1 MSSTIYKATPGET
14 KFCIGEIKLN
24 THFLGNETQSLEID
38 SKSFGTLHL
47 QEVDSLK
54 EITVKNIG
62 LTLVFSCFPKH
73 SIFVNGP
80 IEEVRIQHNN
90 KQYSLHRYASSST
103 LPFDEI
109 NSLQISNA
117 KEFVNQETDAIILFT
132 DETDDISIRGAH
144 SHIVVIGD
152 STAKNL
158 QIGGLGVIRTL
169 NIYDCTNINSIR
181 IDKRVLSCRINQ
193 CNGLISLKGF
203 GDRLSIK
210 PKPKDVS
217 VIGIGGFWHEAPEW
231 YELKVAM
238 LQIKHFEA
246 DVSPSEIRSC
256 SDMGGIKLTPHSYD
270 GPGGL
275 CNFSEK
281 LGLSIDEV
289 SQGVCVRKMIDLI
302 LQENKRYSV
311 FQEWCDFQLS
321 HFQQYIA
328 MRILSSLISQGF
340 EEKLI
345 LQTRKNILRLNINM
359 PKLVTESVND
369 GYLGGKWNQLTSSN
383 KEEWEVPN
391 NAIMPFGRLDLEIWL
406 NCEMGLDF
414 ITEQMEEESNKYSKG
429 YNTHL
434 GKSEFVRNLIV
445 SILSAANKSGRSEK
459 AERKINHLVKML
471 YTNSIINQDPY
482 CCEFTILHLGVSKIV
497 DSNIV
502 GELIKGISSM
512 YVESWVKAALLI
524 GIIHQI
530 DSPKARLALR
540 RISSDKEFTVSQ
552 SNAIN
557 AVAVAGRRAFQTGKV
572 PYPKWPYVSNWNLRM
587 RY

>member
-1 MSSTIYKATPGET
+1 MSSTIYKATPGDT
-14 KFCIGEIKLN
+14 RFCIDEIKPD
-24 THFLGNETQSLEID
+24 THFMGHDVKSLEVD
-38 SKSFGTLHL
+38 TKSFGTLHL
-47 QEVDSLK
+47 REVDSLK

-73 SIFVNGP
+73 SIIVTGP

-90 KQYSLHRYASSST
+90 KQYSLHRYASNPT

-109 NSLQISNA
+109 NSLQISNT
-117 KEFVNQETDAIILFT
+117 KDFISQEVDALILFT
-132 DETDDISIRGAH
+132 DETDDISIRGSH

-152 STAKNL
+152 PTAKNL
-158 QIGGLGVIRTL
+158 QIGGQGVIRSL
-169 NIYDCTNINSIR
+169 NIYDCSEINSIK

-193 CNGLISLKGF
+193 CYGLKSLKGF
-203 GDRLSIK
+203 GDRLSVK

-217 VIGIGGFWHEAPEW
+217 AVGIGGFWHEAPEW

-246 DVSPSEIRSC
+246 DISPSEIRSC
-256 SDMGGIKLTPHSYD
+256 LDMGGIKLTPHSYD

-275 CNFSEK
+275 CAFSEK

-289 SQGVCVRKMIDLI
+289 SQGVCVSKMIDLI
-302 LQENKRYSV
+302 LQDNKRYSV
-311 FQEWCDFQLS
+311 FQEWCDCQLS

-340 EEKLI
+340 DEKLI

-383 KEEWEVPN
+383 KDEWEVPN

-406 NCEMGLDF
+406 NCDMGLDF
-414 ITEQMEEESNKYSKG
+414 ITKQMEVESNQYSRG
-429 YNTHL
+429 YRTHL

-445 SILSAANKSGRSEK
+445 SILSAANKPGRSDG
-459 AERKINHLVKML
+459 AERKINHLVEML
-471 YTNSIINQDPY
+471 YTNPMINQDPY

-497 DSNIV
+497 DSKIV

-512 YVESWVKAALLI
+512 QVESWVKVALLI

-540 RISSDKEFTVSQ
+540 RISSDKGFTVSQ

-557 AVAVAGRRAFQTGKV
+557 AVAVAGRRAFETGKV
-572 PYPKWPYVSNWNLRM
+572 PYPKWPYVSNWNLKM